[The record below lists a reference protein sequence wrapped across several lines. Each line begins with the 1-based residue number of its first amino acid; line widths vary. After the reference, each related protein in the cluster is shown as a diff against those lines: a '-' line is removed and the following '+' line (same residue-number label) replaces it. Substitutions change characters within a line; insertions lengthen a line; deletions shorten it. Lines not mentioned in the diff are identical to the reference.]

1 MKNLKVE
8 AAVLDLR
15 HLSEETLAS
24 YEKIEMEAALVL
36 TGPDTE
42 ALLAKH
48 SVELSAAMTQRCD
61 VDTAVN
67 MVNGKMTL
75 SAARKPEGPVVLIV
89 NGKLDI
95 APDAAVTS
103 CGITNSGAPIEPG
116 ATSYSSKAMTSSS
129 FSLK

>member
-61 VDTAVN
+61 ADTAVN
-67 MVNGKMTL
+67 MVNG
-75 SAARKPEGPVVLIV
+75 R
-89 NGKLDI
+89 
-95 APDAAVTS
+95 
-103 CGITNSGAPIEPG
+103 
-116 ATSYSSKAMTSSS
+116 
-129 FSLK
+129 